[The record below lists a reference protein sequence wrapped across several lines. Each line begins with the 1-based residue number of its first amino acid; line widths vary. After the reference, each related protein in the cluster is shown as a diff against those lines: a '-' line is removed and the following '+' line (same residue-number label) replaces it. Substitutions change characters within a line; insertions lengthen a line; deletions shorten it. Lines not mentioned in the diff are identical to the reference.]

1 MIQLHLITR
10 EQAQAA
16 GLKRYYTGKPCKYN
30 QYAERRTSNG
40 CCLCFLHN
48 ALLKASS
55 EKWRKENLDKRRES
69 NRRFAIRQR
78 TSPHNPTFEVKA

>member
-30 QYAERRTSNG
+30 QYAERRASNAT
-40 CCLCFLHN
+40 CTCFICK
-48 ALLKASS
+48 AILKVSCNT
-55 EKWRKENLDKRRES
+55 WRKENKAHYKQVNRKAQIRR
-69 NRRFAIRQR
+69 R

>member
-30 QYAERRTSNG
+30 QYAERRVCNNT
-40 CCLCFLHN
+40 CTCFICY
-48 ALLKASS
+48 ALLTVSNRQWQKKNT
-55 EKWRKENLDKRRES
+55 EKHNEINRRCAKRR
-69 NRRFAIRQR
+69 RIAPQQ
-78 TSPHNPTFEVKA
+78 PTFEVKA